1 MSTYHHGDLRGALLR
16 AAAKTLEKQGVDRL
30 SLRQLARKA
39 GVSHGAPY
47 RHFPDRA
54 ALLAALAQDGFDRLR
69 ERLAS
74 SRGRAI
80 GEAYV
85 AFALEHPQRFRLM
98 SGERSRETYAVLLE
112 AFRARQEV
120 PDPERAAAA
129 AWALV
134 HGLASLLLDGQ
145 FPQAGAQF
153 TREVIGA
160 VRFAGAQRSA

>member
-1 MSTYHHGDLRGALLR
+1 MSTYHHGDLRAALLR
-16 AAAKTLEKQGVDRL
+16 AAARMLEKQGVNEV

-39 GVSHGAPY
+39 GVSHSAPY
-47 RHFPDRA
+47 RHFPDRD
-54 ALLAALAQDGFDRLR
+54 ALLAALAQEGFDRLR
-69 ERLAS
+69 ERLAA

-98 SGERSRETYAVLLE
+98 TGARSRQTYAVLLE

-134 HGLASLLLDGQ
+134 HGLATLLLDGQ

-153 TREVIGA
+153 AREVLGA
-160 VRFAGAQRSA
+160 VRFASAQRSA